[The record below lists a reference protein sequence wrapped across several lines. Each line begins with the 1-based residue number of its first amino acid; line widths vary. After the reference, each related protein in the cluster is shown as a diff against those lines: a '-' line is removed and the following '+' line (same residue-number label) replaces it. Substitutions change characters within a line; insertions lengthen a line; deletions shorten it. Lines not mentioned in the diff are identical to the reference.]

1 MIDKTWESGSDT
13 MLNEDLYECLIEL
26 GINEPKARAAAK
38 ENAKLT
44 EMSEDI
50 VTIRQTVFEL
60 TRQSSGM
67 NERLINVEELMKAL
81 IQRIN
86 SMEQWQTQTDEHLT
100 DFEGR
105 LTGVEGKLIGV
116 SGRLTGVED
125 RLTRVED
132 ELAEIKGML
141 KILVDRE

>member
-1 MIDKTWESGSDT
+1 

-44 EMSEDI
+44 EMGEDI

-60 TRQSSGM
+60 TRQSSGI
-67 NERLINVEELMKAL
+67 NERLINVEQMMKAL
-81 IQRIN
+81 FQCIS
-86 SMEQWQTQTDEHLT
+86 SMEQWQSQSDGYLS

-105 LTGVEGKLIGV
+105 LSSVEGKLENV
-116 SGRLTGVED
+116 FSRLTGVGD
-125 RLTRVED
+125 RLTRVDD
-132 ELAEIKGML
+132 ELSEIKGML
-141 KILVDRE
+141 KILVDRG

>member
-1 MIDKTWESGSDT
+1 MIQKAWDSGSDL

-44 EMSEDI
+44 EIGEDI

-81 IQRIN
+81 FQRIS
-86 SMEQWQTQTDEHLT
+86 SMEQWQCQNDGYLS

-105 LTGVEGKLIGV
+105 LTGVEGKLDNV

-125 RLTRVED
+125 RLTRVEG
-132 ELAEIKGML
+132 ELSEIKGML

>member
-1 MIDKTWESGSDT
+1 

-26 GINEPKARAAAK
+26 GINEPKARAAAQ

-44 EMSEDI
+44 EIGEDI

-86 SMEQWQTQTDEHLT
+86 SMEQWQSQTDEHMT
-100 DFEGR
+100 DLEGR
-105 LTGVEGKLIGV
+105 LTGVEGKIANVAGK
-116 SGRLTGVED
+116 LTVVED

-141 KILVDRE
+141 KVLVDRQ